1 MADLS
6 GLITL
11 GGTAQ
16 ILAAFNPR
24 RRYLSIQ
31 PEEDLWVSFGGTAV
45 ADAPSF
51 QILAGE
57 TAEWGSDA
65 KEMICR
71 PISILGATTNSEY
84 FASDGQS

>member
-1 MADLS
+1 MDLS
-6 GLITL
+6 GSITT

-16 ILAAFNPR
+16 VLAAFNPR

-51 QILAGE
+51 LVGAGE
-57 TAEWGSDA
+57 TVEWGSDS

-71 PISILGATTNSEY
+71 PISILGATTGTEF